1 MKSIRQL
8 ETSTKLFAC
17 FAIVLCL
24 GVLASAWLLGQLADM
39 SELTA
44 QAGQNALVGR
54 EEELE
59 LLLRHWHQAKSGEGC
74 VVLLSGEPGI
84 GKSRL
89 AAALSERI
97 ASEPHLRLKGIVP
110 PSSEK

>member
-44 QAGQNALVGR
+44 QAGQ
-54 EEELE
+54 
-59 LLLRHWHQAKSGEGC
+59 
-74 VVLLSGEPGI
+74 
-84 GKSRL
+84 
-89 AAALSERI
+89 
-97 ASEPHLRLKGIVP
+97 
-110 PSSEK
+110 